1 MNSWMLMGAAVV
13 FYILSFVVK
22 NDAVSTILM
31 SLAVGSWLTFAFY
44 SLVDLFWTMKESEK
58 SAKEWEKKWKQWKLE
73 SAVREEVSRQMKY
86 HQSRMEMEVR
96 HEVAKRMMDKTV
108 NS

>member
-1 MNSWMLMGAAVV
+1 MGAAVV
-13 FYILSFVVK
+13 FYILSHVVK
-22 NDAVSTILM
+22 NDVASTILM
-31 SLAVGSWLTFAFY
+31 SLAVGSWLTFALY

-58 SAKEWEKKWKQWKLE
+58 SAKEWEKKWKKWELE
-73 SAVREEVSRQMKY
+73 SAVREEVSRQMER

-96 HEVAKRMMDKTV
+96 HEVAKKMLEKTV